1 MKKYELEKSFN
12 FMWLLLFLSGMASNS
27 LLCIPA
33 RFSFAHCCKNTDAGR
48 QVCAEFSKSGWIWS

>member
-1 MKKYELEKSFN
+1 MKKYELEKSFT

-27 LLCIPA
+27 VLCIPA

-48 QVCAEFSKSGWIWS
+48 QVCAEFSKSG